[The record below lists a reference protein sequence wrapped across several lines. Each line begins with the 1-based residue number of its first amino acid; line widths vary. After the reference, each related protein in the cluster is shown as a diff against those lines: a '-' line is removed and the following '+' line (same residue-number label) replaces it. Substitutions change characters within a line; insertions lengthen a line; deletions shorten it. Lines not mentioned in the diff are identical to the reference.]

1 MSIIIK
7 PSQLE
12 ESAKFGA
19 QFRHC
24 IHEEPEIG
32 LYLPKT
38 QEKIVE
44 ALKSFGIKEI
54 STFVGG
60 ANVTGVVAVIE
71 GSRPG
76 KTIGLRADSDALPL
90 EEKTGVEWSSK
101 VPMTMHACGHDGH
114 VGTLLAAVHY
124 INQHRDFAGRLVA
137 IFQPG
142 EEGFAGGRYM
152 IEDGLVQKFGIDEFY
167 ALHAEPMLPV
177 GCVGFIPG
185 FATANADIFKIT
197 FTGVGGHGS
206 RPHLTKDPLVAAC
219 ECVLSLQTIVSRSVD
234 PNQTA
239 VVSAGCISCGN
250 EKGSSVV
257 QKTAT
262 IVGTTRSFEKEVQD
276 IIIQRM
282 QQIVDG
288 TALSNDMQGKLEY
301 TKLYPAMFNSPEHV
315 EKAKALLGEAL
326 GQDKVKLMIR
336 RAGGED
342 FSFMLQA
349 KPGCLFRLGV
359 QDETHNAS
367 VHNPEFD
374 FNDKAIATGA
384 ACLLTIALNRV
395 AS

>member
-1 MSIIIK
+1 MPIIIK

-12 ESAKFGA
+12 ESVKLGA

-38 QEKIVE
+38 QEKIVT

-101 VPMTMHACGHDGH
+101 VPMAMHACGHDGH

-167 ALHAEPMLPV
+167 ALHAEPSFPLDASDLFQVLQRPMQTFSKLHLRASAVTDPV
-177 GCVGFIPG
+177 LI
-185 FATANADIFKIT
+185 
-197 FTGVGGHGS
+197 
-206 RPHLTKDPLVAAC
+206 
-219 ECVLSLQTIVSRSVD
+219 
-234 PNQTA
+234 
-239 VVSAGCISCGN
+239 
-250 EKGSSVV
+250 
-257 QKTAT
+257 
-262 IVGTTRSFEKEVQD
+262 
-276 IIIQRM
+276 
-282 QQIVDG
+282 
-288 TALSNDMQGKLEY
+288 
-301 TKLYPAMFNSPEHV
+301 
-315 EKAKALLGEAL
+315 
-326 GQDKVKLMIR
+326 
-336 RAGGED
+336 
-342 FSFMLQA
+342 
-349 KPGCLFRLGV
+349 
-359 QDETHNAS
+359 
-367 VHNPEFD
+367 
-374 FNDKAIATGA
+374 
-384 ACLLTIALNRV
+384 
-395 AS
+395 

>member
-71 GSRPG
+71 GSRPV

-384 ACLLTIALNRV
+384 ACLLTIALNRA